1 MLPLEEADE
10 EADSEDEADP
20 LGLLEKVRVFG
31 SKSKHSRLNPMV
43 GASALVGVRQFYQIV
58 ASESEPS
65 RGKGKAVLEQ
75 TAKRAEVVR
84 LLDAISFH
92 QALVF
97 CNQHEQAEELSRML
111 LENGLPTAFISGAL
125 SQEERCSLMLQMRR
139 FDLRVLITTD
149 LLSRGVDF
157 GRLTL
162 VIHMSLPRE
171 LSTYLHRVGRT
182 GRFGTVGV
190 SVLLLSE
197 NDVPRAEELLQ
208 SMRATPAPRGAQ
220 MRPCRTETLRSRTI
234 EEE

>member
-1 MLPLEEADE
+1 ML
-10 EADSEDEADP
+10 S
-20 LGLLEKVRVFG
+20 
-31 SKSKHSRLNPMV
+31 
-43 GASALVGVRQFYQIV
+43 
-58 ASESEPS
+58 
-65 RGKGKAVLEQ
+65 
-75 TAKRAEVVR
+75 
-84 LLDAISFH
+84 ISS

-208 SMRATPAPRGAQ
+208 SMRATVRPYPSHLPRCS
-220 MRPCRTETLRSRTI
+220 RSLPTKSPCGLLAHQSAMQLTCPRMWLLAAR
-234 EEE
+234 